1 MGLFRNTEQTTEN
14 YDVII
19 EEAGKLFIEKSFDEV
34 TMQEVA
40 DKANVSLEKL
50 YKFFVTKR
58 DLLFRVSLSFW
69 SKKYLIDDD
78 IVTDNMSGIEGVQ
91 KLVEEEVR
99 IFMTYPERYIFLEKF
114 DNYVKNHLRTS
125 QIVDVKQLEFLDRYQ
140 TATMYDETIWKMT
153 LLAGLSDGSIRN
165 DLDMTLVVYSLS
177 TMKIALFQKLAN
189 RRVII
194 DQDNEYTTEE
204 VVSILKKMIIE
215 FLTN

>member
-1 MGLFRNTEQTTEN
+1 MGLFRNAEQSTEN
-14 YDVII
+14 YDIII
-19 EEAGKLFIEKSFDEV
+19 ENAGKLFIEKAFDEV

-40 DKANVSLEKL
+40 DQSNVSLEQL
-50 YKFFVTKR
+50 YKYFVTKR
-58 DLLFRVSLSFW
+58 DLLFRVALSFW

-78 IVTDNMSGIEGVQ
+78 LVTDEMTGIEGIH
-91 KLVEEEVR
+91 KLVNEEVR
-99 IFMTYPERYIFLEKF
+99 IFMAYPERYIFLEKF

-153 LLAGLSDGSIRN
+153 LLAGLSDDTIRN

-189 RRVII
+189 RRIII
-194 DQDNEYTTEE
+194 DQDNEYSTEE
-204 VVSILKKMIIE
+204 IVTILKKMIIE
-215 FLTN
+215 FLAN